1 VKRKGLILWCAL
13 IAVALT
19 SAQVGLGQIGPGEH
33 KVVLL
38 WPQGAPGAV
47 GAEDA
52 DRPSLT
58 LYSLPEGQSGRSA
71 VVVCPGGGYGVLAMD
86 HEGRQVAEWLNSL
99 GIAAYILKY
108 RLAPR
113 YHHPAM
119 MEDAQRALRYVRA
132 HAQQWGIAPDR
143 IGIWGFSAG
152 GHLASTAATHFD
164 AGNPSAT
171 DTIERASSRP
181 DFVILAYPV
190 ITCSEWFRHQGSC
203 KNLLGDNPDPKLAE
217 YLSNEKQVTPETP
230 PTFLFHTND
239 DEGVPA
245 ENSVAFYMALR
256 KAHVPAELHIY
267 QHGPHGV
274 GLAQKDPVLSSWP
287 QRLADWLRLRG
298 LLSPG
303 TTPAGAAKTPSGHGR

>member
-1 VKRKGLILWCAL
+1 MKRKGLFLWCAL
-13 IAVALT
+13 ISVALI
-19 SAQVGLGQIGPGEH
+19 SAHAGLAQIGQAEH
-33 KVVLL
+33 ETVLL
-38 WPQGAPGAV
+38 WPEGAPGAA
-47 GAEDA
+47 GTEDA

-58 LYSLPEGQSGRSA
+58 LYSLPAGQVARSA
-71 VVVCPGGGYGVLAMD
+71 VVVCPGGGYAALAMD
-86 HEGRQVAEWLNSL
+86 HEGRQIAEWLNSL
-99 GIAAYILKY
+99 GIDAYILKY

-119 MEDAQRALRYVRA
+119 IEDAQRALRYVRV
-132 HAQQWGIAPDR
+132 HAPQLGIAPDR

-164 AGNPSAT
+164 AGNPSAADPIDRT
-171 DTIERASSRP
+171 SSRP
-181 DFVILAYPV
+181 DFAILCYPV
-190 ITCSEWFRHQGSC
+190 ITCSERFMHQGSC

-217 YLSNEKQVTPETP
+217 YLSNEKQVTARTP

-239 DEGVPA
+239 DAGVPA

-256 KAHVPAELHIY
+256 KAGVPAELHIY

-274 GLAQKDPVLSSWP
+274 GLAQKDPILSSWT

-298 LLSPG
+298 LLSP
-303 TTPAGAAKTPSGHGR
+303 